1 MRILRTLAGAAAA
14 LGAVACVVG
23 VVDDRPRPAAGSRL
37 ELLEE
42 AVRVREEDPGAA
54 ASLAARAGAGAVLE
68 QYRLE
73 LWLNALQQSGADSK
87 SWERLL
93 VERLPLAT
101 EREALLELGRTLR
114 REGKIE
120 AARARLED
128 ASAAGSLDADM
139 LLLEDSNPHVARRAA
154 RRLAVR
160 HPRRLRRAGSSL
172 EKPVLSALTPAER
185 LLRAQAWRRA
195 GYPRTAARE
204 LDRLRWRGR
213 LDLLR
218 REEAARS
225 WLAAGNPRRALA
237 RLPGLSRSSPAAL
250 RLRAEAERRL
260 AWSLVPRPS
269 SRRHFA
275 RSLTAARRCAAH
287 RKTPPDLRLQA
298 LEIVLETATETGHLE
313 VAWAAWRDLAAA
325 GWHGSRRGW
334 LGRRLGVA
342 LAQRE
347 GRSDRVRLL
356 AAELPAHARCLR
368 YWSAVADPD
377 GRGALRKLAA
387 TAPGDLYARWSRE
400 DLGVQGNAVVDLG
413 PPAGL
418 GVAPEPVRLLLEWGD
433 AAGARREWRRLRSIR
448 GATPAEGMAAAALEA
463 SGPRK
468 EEAIRWLRV
477 TIPCLG
483 QADLSGC
490 PEDAVRAYLP
500 LRWKPSVTAAAAEAG
515 VQPFVLAALAR
526 QESTFN
532 ALARSSRGA
541 VGVVQLIPSTAR
553 PHGVA
558 LGLGNNPD
566 LRDPR
571 VNLRVGAR
579 ELARLL
585 EVFGAVE
592 PALAAYNAGESRV
605 RRWWKAWPDR
615 RRFTEAIPIPET
627 YTYVRRVTYLAEA
640 YRAVWGA
647 ELANTVPPQGQPAA
661 RGTRSAGRPE

>member
-1 MRILRTLAGAAAA
+1 MRILRIVSGAAAA

-23 VVDDRPRPAAGSRL
+23 VVDDRTRPEGDPRL

-42 AVRVREEDPGAA
+42 AVRVRGEDPRAA
-54 ASLAARAGAGAVLE
+54 ASLAERAGTGTVLE
-68 QYRLE
+68 RHRLE
-73 LWLNALQQSGADSK
+73 LWRDALRQSGAGSEA
-87 SWERLL
+87 WERLL
-93 VERLPLAT
+93 EERLPLT
-101 EREALLELGRTLR
+101 MERESLVELGRVLR
-114 REGKIE
+114 GEGDIE
-120 AARARLED
+120 TARIRLEE
-128 ASAAGSLDADM
+128 ASAAGSLEADM
-139 LLLEDSNPHVARRAA
+139 LLLEDSDPHVARRAA

-160 HPRRLRRAGSSL
+160 HPRRLRRAGSPL
-172 EKPVLSALTPAER
+172 EKPVLAALTPAER

-204 LDRLRWRGR
+204 LDRLRWKGY
-213 LDLLR
+213 LELLR
-218 REEAARS
+218 REDAARS
-225 WLAAGNPRRALA
+225 WIAEGSPRRALA
-237 RLPGLSRSSPAAL
+237 RLPGLSRSGPAAL
-250 RLRAEAERRL
+250 QLRAEAERRL
-260 AWSLVPRPS
+260 AWSLVPRLS

-275 RSLTAARRCAAH
+275 RSLGAARRCVAH
-287 RKTPPDLRLQA
+287 RKTPRDLRLQA
-298 LEIVLETATETGHLE
+298 LEIVLETATETGRLE
-313 VAWAAWRDLAAA
+313 LAWAAWRELAAG

-342 LAQRE
+342 LARRG
-347 GRSDRVRLL
+347 GRSDHVRLL
-356 AAELPAHARCLR
+356 AAELPGHSRCLS
-368 YWSAVADPD
+368 YWSTVGDPE
-377 GRGALRKLAA
+377 GTGTLRELAS

-400 DLGVQGNAVVDLG
+400 DLGVRGTTVLALG

-468 EEAIRWLRV
+468 EEAIRWLRR

-500 LRWKPSVTAAAAEAG
+500 LRWKRSVTAAAAEAG
-515 VQPFVLAALAR
+515 VEASVLAALAR

-532 ALARSSRGA
+532 AHARSSRGA

-558 LGLGNNPD
+558 LGLGRNPD
-566 LRDPR
+566 LRDPE

-605 RRWWKAWPDR
+605 RRWWRAWPDR
-615 RRFTEAIPIPET
+615 HRFTEAIPIPET

-640 YRAVWGA
+640 YRAVWGP
-647 ELANTVPPQGQPAA
+647 ELANTGPPGVRGA
-661 RGTRSAGRPE
+661 RSTARPE